1 MYDRRVCMRLA
12 KQDSCEGSSRRR
24 NACGAPQ
31 DGHEPRS
38 TSRAVPAPRLAE
50 SSTASGGVSRLF
62 RSHEQAEQVG
72 AIADTR
78 ATFEEK
84 GWA

>member
-38 TSRAVPAPRLAE
+38 TSRAVP
-50 SSTASGGVSRLF
+50 GVS
-62 RSHEQAEQVG
+62 AETCRIVDG
-72 AIADTR
+72 
-78 ATFEEK
+78 
-84 GWA
+84 